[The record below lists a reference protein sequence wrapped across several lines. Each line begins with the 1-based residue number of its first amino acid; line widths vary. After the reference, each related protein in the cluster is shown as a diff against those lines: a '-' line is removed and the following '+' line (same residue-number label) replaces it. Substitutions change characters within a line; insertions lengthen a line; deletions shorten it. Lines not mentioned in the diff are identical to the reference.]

1 MVLYIQIKGNN
12 LIGQNNT
19 YHSKSS
25 AAEEEKNQKE
35 KRNKRMMSR
44 FTGRR
49 FIYIMKIR
57 TANDIREFNAAL
69 TNCKN
74 EVWLMGAND
83 ESFNM
88 KNEDEYIEGMI
99 RLTEGHDEQ
108 LGIFTTSYEDEMTMM
123 HFIEKM
129 AA

>member
-1 MVLYIQIKGNN
+1 MVLYVQIKGNN
-12 LIGQNNT
+12 LIGKNNN

-25 AAEEEKNQKE
+25 AAKYKKNLKE
-35 KRNKRMMSR
+35 KGNKRVMSR
-44 FTGRR
+44 FIGRR

-83 ESFNM
+83 ESYNM

-123 HFIEKM
+123 QFIEKM

>member
-1 MVLYIQIKGNN
+1 MIFSGQASDGTIHTDQGKQPDRQKQAKQETTKTTITIQNHPQENK
-12 LIGQNNT
+12 
-19 YHSKSS
+19 
-25 AAEEEKNQKE
+25 KNQKGKE
-35 KRNKRMMSR
+35 K
-44 FTGRR
+44 
-49 FIYIMKIR
+49 
-57 TANDIREFNAAL
+57 DDEPQCIREFNAAL

-88 KNEDEYIEGMI
+88 KNEEEYIEGI
-99 RLTEGHDEQ
+99 IKLTEGHDDQ

-123 HFIEKM
+123 HFIEQM

>member
-1 MVLYIQIKGNN
+1 MN
-12 LIGQNNT
+12 
-19 YHSKSS
+19 
-25 AAEEEKNQKE
+25 AAG
-35 KRNKRMMSR
+35 SLH
-44 FTGRR
+44 
-49 FIYIMKIR
+49 IMKIR

-88 KNEDEYIEGMI
+88 KNEEEYIEGMI
-99 RLTEGHDEQ
+99 RLTEGHDDQ

-129 AA
+129 DQMAA

>member
-1 MVLYIQIKGNN
+1 
-12 LIGQNNT
+12 
-19 YHSKSS
+19 
-25 AAEEEKNQKE
+25 
-35 KRNKRMMSR
+35 
-44 FTGRR
+44 
-49 FIYIMKIR
+49 MKIR

-88 KNEDEYIEGMI
+88 KNEEEYIEGMI
-99 RLTEGHDEQ
+99 RLTEGHDDQ
-108 LGIFTTSYEDEMTMM
+108 LGIFTTSREDEAVMM
-123 HFIEKM
+123 KYFLKM